1 MALAGVAAATAAVAA
16 AVAASAVAVATVAS
30 AAAPAEGV
38 SAAAFAPAVGTAANL
53 AATVVVGADPQLV
66 GVAVPPSPQRADG
79 SGSRRRGRRP
89 ATHWR
94 RTVWTTS
101 RPLVGVN
108 EEEADALA
116 ATGTGT
122 LGMDPQPAAAAVGVA
137 DVSGA
142 LLGLPVT
149 AVRWGVGGVGV
160 DAGSVDAGA
169 DGVDAGTGGAG
180 RSGAGGDSRWLPR
193 RVGVRPSVAPA
204 AGDGGDLGDDGHP
217 AAVGKGDHDT
227 GGGGAAGWPYPRNL
241 HRVYDGRWE
250 SAGPPG
256 LLPFAA
262 IPAESDPMGR
272 MWRKRESAAAA
283 AATASA
289 ATAATAMAPA
299 SPVSVGESGLV
310 WGRRRLL
317 RALTS
322 SVPQLTA
329 LDPPLLASVRPPS
342 AGSHNHDGHARRD
355 SDGHHS
361 MMMTNDPS
369 TAFHKQVGFALLTVK
384 NSQPSAH
391 VRDVLGE
398 GVDVVSG
405 ELLIRDGVYRTKRDV
420 SLQMFGI
427 YGWVEGKILLVSD
440 VHSEGVSAVLHRLYD
455 VVRSL
460 GAAAAGAVAPLG
472 GEDASS
478 GTAASVVALN
488 VSREDFVAALKP
500 ALSHYRRLDRTSRL
514 GGTDA
519 DVEGD
524 EDDQERPY
532 VVVTD
537 PRGEPRA
544 LGGRSGGVGVSSR
557 SIRLAGGVAAVC
569 PSALTLSI
577 QPDRYTDSPPS
588 SGGYDTVLT
597 GVSAGGDPRGHG
609 GNGGGGNVAV
619 RPQEELVNMVGFL
632 ESTACSTKLEVVLST
647 LDTETLF
654 SKAINYTLLVT
665 AVSFLQVLCLL
676 PQMESTATQ
685 AAAARVSLLVVG
697 MQSVADSYLCL
708 GHLTMGIAVHTLF
721 NAFATAAFF
730 KFIIFS
736 VFQMRYLLLIWRAK
750 RPAGFTHGWES
761 MRRELSMLYTRFYGS
776 LLLGILLLYELQNHV
791 QLFLFALY
799 SFWTPQII
807 LSATHDYRRP
817 LHPLYILGMSTT
829 RLAIPLYFYACP
841 VNFLH
846 IQPRPAVAAALVAWM
861 AVQAMVLASQHVW
874 GPRWFVPKRFLPE
887 KYDYYRPVTLPLPG
901 GCAPVGGAGGASGG
915 GGGDSGGGG
924 ASPTVSSATSDDA
937 SRSTPTDG
945 GDDVEAG
952 APLLS
957 VAVAPP
963 PGVPSVI
970 AGAAAVPAAGAAA
983 TALPPPGPPLPSSGE
998 IDCVIC
1004 MVGVAVNG
1012 PDRVVTPC
1020 DHFFHEGCL
1029 LTWMEVRGEC
1039 PICRRSLPPP

>member
-1 MALAGVAAATAAVAA
+1 MGAPANLAA
-16 AVAASAVAVATVAS
+16 AVV
-30 AAAPAEGV
+30 V
-38 SAAAFAPAVGTAANL
+38 SAAARPLGAA
-53 AATVVVGADPQLV
+53 PQLL
-66 GVAVPPSPQRADG
+66 GAAPQLLGAAVPPPSRYTGVG
-79 SGSRRRGRRP
+79 SGRGRRP
-89 ATHWR
+89 ASHVQ
-94 RTVWTTS
+94 RTVWTVS
-101 RPLVGVN
+101 RPLVGSD
-108 EEEADALA
+108 EEEAGGLA
-116 ATGTGT
+116 STGTGA
-122 LGMDPQPAAAAVGVA
+122 LGMGTRPAAAAVGVA
-137 DVSGA
+137 VSPGA
-142 LLGLPVT
+142 SPGLPIPP
-149 AVRWGVGGVGV
+149 ARWGVGGVG
-160 DAGSVDAGA
+160 AGA
-169 DGVDAGTGGAG
+169 GAG
-180 RSGAGGDSRWLPR
+180 RKGAGGDARWHPLG
-193 RVGVRPSVAPA
+193 VGVRPPA
-204 AGDGGDLGDDGHP
+204 AATGDGGNHGDEARP
-217 AAVGKGDHDT
+217 AAPREGDHDSS
-227 GGGGAAGWPYPRNL
+227 GGGVAGWPYPRNL

-256 LLPFAA
+256 LPPFAA
-262 IPAESDPMGR
+262 VPAVSDPLRR
-272 MWRKRESAAAA
+272 MWRGEEDASAAAA
-283 AATASA
+283 FATASA
-289 ATAATAMAPA
+289 AATAMAPA
-299 SPVSVGESGLV
+299 SHVPEGERGLG

-329 LDPPLLASVRPPS
+329 LDPPLLASMRPPS
-342 AGSHNHDGHARRD
+342 SGSHNHDERTRRD
-355 SDGHHS
+355 SGEHGS
-361 MMMTNDPS
+361 MIVANDPS
-369 TAFHKQVGFALLTVK
+369 AAFRKQVGFALLTVK
-384 NSQPSAH
+384 NSQPSVH

-405 ELLIRDGVYRTKRDV
+405 ELLLRDGVYRTKRDV

-427 YGWVEGKILLVSD
+427 YGWVEGKVLMVSD
-440 VHSEGVSAVLHRLYD
+440 VHSEVVSSVLHRLYD

-460 GAAAAGAVAPLG
+460 GAAAVGAVSPSG
-472 GEDASS
+472 GEGTPS
-478 GTAASVVALN
+478 GTAASIVALN
-488 VSREDFVAALKP
+488 VSREDFVEALKP
-500 ALSHYRRLDRTSRL
+500 ALTHYRRLERTSRL

-519 DVEGD
+519 DDDWD

-532 VVVTD
+532 DVVTNA
-537 PRGEPRA
+537 RA
-544 LGGRSGGVGVSSR
+544 ARRAAGGRSGGGSLRSR
-557 SIRLAGGVAAVC
+557 SIRPAGGVAAVC

-577 QPDRYTDSPPS
+577 QPDRYTDALPS
-588 SGGYDTVLT
+588 SGGFDAALT
-597 GVSAGGDPRGHG
+597 GMSGGDPRGRG
-609 GNGGGGNVAV
+609 GNGGGGNVGV
-619 RPQEELVNMVGFL
+619 RPQEELVNMVGIL
-632 ESTACSTKLEVVLST
+632 ESTACGTKLEVVLST

-817 LHPLYILGMSTT
+817 LHPLYILGMSVT

-861 AVQAMVLASQHVW
+861 AVQAGVLASQHVW

-887 KYDYYRPVTLPLPG
+887 KYDYYRPVTLPPPD
-901 GCAPVGGAGGASGG
+901 GCVPVGGAAGTGG
-915 GGGDSGGGG
+915 GGGGS
-924 ASPTVSSATSDDA
+924 ASPTLSSATSDDA

-957 VAVAPP
+957 VAVAPLPGGP
-963 PGVPSVI
+963 P
-970 AGAAAVPAAGAAA
+970 AATGAAAVPASCAN
-983 TALPPPGPPLPSSGE
+983 TALPPLVPPLPPSGE
-998 IDCVIC
+998 VDCVIC

-1012 PDRVVTPC
+1012 RDRVVTPC

-1039 PICRRSLPPP
+1039 PICRRPLPPP